1 MQGRLQASVIA
12 ILGLPLISQAAA
24 ALVLLRLGTVASV
37 LVFLAVIAPAIL
49 MAVLA
54 KEQMLVILM
63 AEITLVS
70 TAVVGFGAWVLRFSQ
85 SWNTA
90 LAVVVSATLL
100 LVLGLYGLQPEA
112 VSLLTDEIVQ
122 TSQRLVEQGAAES
135 AEPLDIGNRYTLGI
149 VATVVAIGAIPCLIL
164 ARWWQAVLYN
174 PGGFRQ
180 EFLSLQLTPTLAISC
195 LAASIYCYA
204 MGGDTASWLALFML
218 PLLVAGLGLVHWV
231 ASARRIGGEWL
242 FVFYLLFVFVAPVR
256 GFLVVLAL
264 ADSFLNL
271 RGRIP
276 PKPES

>member
-1 MQGRLQASVIA
+1 MGSVRALAQFIMQGRLQASVIA

-70 TAVVGFGAWVLRFSQ
+70 TAVVG
-85 SWNTA
+85 
-90 LAVVVSATLL
+90 SATLL

-164 ARWWQAVLYN
+164 ARWWQVVLYN

-180 EFLSLQLTPTLAISC
+180 EFLSLQLTPTLAIS
-195 LAASIYCYA
+195 
-204 MGGDTASWLALFML
+204 
-218 PLLVAGLGLVHWV
+218 
-231 ASARRIGGEWL
+231 
-242 FVFYLLFVFVAPVR
+242 
-256 GFLVVLAL
+256 
-264 ADSFLNL
+264 
-271 RGRIP
+271 
-276 PKPES
+276 